1 MSNPQERIHTKKKD
15 SSKFTHNN
23 RQKAK
28 VSKGKKRNVDR
39 SKSSDDDASPEGRT
53 NPDLPLTVQLR
64 PRPKRRKV
72 QLEEE
77 EEEVEEEGEEQ
88 ITSFSYR
95 KFGVGFLLLAI
106 IIAILFASIP
116 TSLDSNR
123 DLNVT
128 KTGYLY
134 FTLLAIF
141 LLLLGLDR
149 GGNVSWHD
157 RLTIGALCASAALS
171 LLFVLVELRWAREPF
186 APRHIVGD
194 RSLLASYLAN
204 LFSNAAAMPLIFSV
218 SLYLQAVQGASAS
231 EVGLIL
237 LPTIFGG
244 VSGSLA
250 TGLIMQAT
258 GKYYVLTIASFA
270 LMLIGNLIVGFVTGP
285 LLNYT
290 LLGLSIGAYPP
301 SSLFLPATR

>member
-1 MSNPQERIHTKKKD
+1 MSDVSTL
-15 SSKFTHNN
+15 
-23 RQKAK
+23 RQRGTLQGIANIAWAA
-28 VSKGKKRNVDR
+28 GQ
-39 SKSSDDDASPEGRT
+39 ATGA
-53 NPDLPLTVQLR
+53 PL
-64 PRPKRRKV
+64 
-72 QLEEE
+72 
-77 EEEVEEEGEEQ
+77 G
-88 ITSFSYR
+88 
-95 KFGVGFLLLAI
+95 GFLADSIGWRWAFLLQVPMTA
-106 IIAILFASIP
+106 
-116 TSLDSNR
+116 
-123 DLNVT
+123 
-128 KTGYLY
+128 
-134 FTLLAIF
+134 LAIF
-141 LLLLGLDR
+141 SVGVFLRLPRSPTGHLREKLARIDFAGAFTLVVSIFSLLFGLDR
-149 GGNVSWHD
+149 GGNISWRD
-157 RLTIGALCASAALS
+157 TITIASLSTSAAFF
-171 LLFVLVELRWAREPF
+171 LLFIWVELRWAREPC
-186 APRHIVGD
+186 APKQIVTNK
-194 RSLLASYLAN
+194 SLVASYLAN

-244 VSGSLA
+244 VAGSLA